1 MVSKAFITAGRAV
14 FTVSNP
20 AGERYTYRVQKSG
33 DESRP
38 AAWFVSLLTG
48 PDNRHDYT
56 YLGMLNPADG
66 AVRLTRASRYTDDSV
81 PVRVIRWA
89 VRLAW
94 NGRDLPEGYKV
105 HHEGRC
111 GRCARALTVPASI
124 ESGFGPECIS
134 KV

>member
-66 AVRLTRASRYTDDSV
+66 AVRLTRASNPGSARSASTRSEKSCRHLGIPLDESLGAAYTVSV
-81 PVRVIRWA
+81 RQGNLER
-89 VRLAW
+89 
-94 NGRDLPEGYKV
+94 E
-105 HHEGRC
+105 
-111 GRCARALTVPASI
+111 
-124 ESGFGPECIS
+124 
-134 KV
+134 